1 MRGVGALFRSG
12 DERERVGR
20 PLTARDGVNGCYQQ
34 RPERTCSEAWGRAR
48 HSEEEKGL
56 GGREGTR
63 RARDVRRGLDS
74 SRCTPRD
81 VAATAG
87 PWSPRSPCPVPAV
100 ERRSCARQSLGR
112 FSMTA
117 VECGHLSRK
126 AAGLGP
132 LALQPLLP
140 TSSIQAGSSSTW
152 WQGAVAALRRPH
164 AHIRACC

>member
-63 RARDVRRGLDS
+63 RARGFGERETQRTGVSPALCLPGVTLSRRSLVVTSESLWQG
-74 SRCTPRD
+74 
-81 VAATAG
+81 AATAAADQDSG
-87 PWSPRSPCPVPAV
+87 PGGRGRPGGAGPRPAPASSESV
-100 ERRSCARQSLGR
+100 ISL
-112 FSMTA
+112 
-117 VECGHLSRK
+117 
-126 AAGLGP
+126 AAGTFP
-132 LALQPLLP
+132 LAG
-140 TSSIQAGSSSTW
+140 AGW
-152 WQGAVAALRRPH
+152 RLRDVPPSEAR
-164 AHIRACC
+164 CG